1 MKNLKI
7 RSQGQNL
14 VSQKTQLLETAA
26 EMGVAGG
33 TLKSM
38 VLQEMAGKEAGRSSS
53 TSFRPAFFRITP
65 RISWQEE
72 KQREWGFMPRASNW
86 QGVPDAVSCTRLIA
100 YREDKHKHK
109 QKP

>member
-14 VSQKTQLLETAA
+14 VSQKTQRLETAA
-26 EMGVAGG
+26 GMGAAGG

-38 VLQEMAGKEAGRSSS
+38 VLQETAGKEAGRSFS

-72 KQREWGFMPRASNW
+72 KHREWGFMP
-86 QGVPDAVSCTRLIA
+86 
-100 YREDKHKHK
+100 
-109 QKP
+109 